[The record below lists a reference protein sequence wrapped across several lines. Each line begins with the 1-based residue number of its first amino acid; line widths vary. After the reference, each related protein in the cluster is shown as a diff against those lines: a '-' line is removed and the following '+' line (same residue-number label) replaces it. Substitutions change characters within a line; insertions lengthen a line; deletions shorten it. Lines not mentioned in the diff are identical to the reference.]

1 MNNPTGLAK
10 APVGICNMGG
20 DCRHVLFAENVRHAV
35 TCFAALAAGDGVL
48 GSARKP
54 EEEKRIEVKSYFA
67 VTVASSPNCT
77 SFPAPLN
84 LYET

>member
-1 MNNPTGLAK
+1 MTVSLRWPQVTVYSAPLA
-10 APVGICNMGG
+10 
-20 DCRHVLFAENVRHAV
+20 
-35 TCFAALAAGDGVL
+35 
-48 GSARKP
+48 SS

-77 SFPAPLN
+77 SFPALPLN